1 MSGETTHQEFQY
13 WCDMQYKAEAEM
25 EILKESRKQQLV
37 RNLNA
42 VLSKDGNQFCWL
54 IGEDLVQGI
63 AGFGDTVALA
73 LDDLWDQYN
82 NYSAKPK
89 EPTNDL

>member
-1 MSGETTHQEFQY
+1 MSSETTAQEYQY
-13 WCDMQYKAEAEM
+13 WATMQYNADEQQES
-25 EILKESRKQQLV
+25 LKESRKQQLA

-54 IGEDLVQGI
+54 IGENLQEGI

-73 LDDLWDQYN
+73 LDDLYEQFHN
-82 NYSAKPK
+82 FSVKG
-89 EPTNDL
+89 E